1 MTGTD
6 QRPVSALYIGKV
18 VHKRLRPVLHEL
30 EYRVASVLVN
40 VDDLRRGLGLNLFS
54 YNRFNVFSLYDQDHG
69 LKGDGLSLSDF
80 AWGKMREVGLAADV
94 KRIVMLSYPRIFGYA
109 FNPLTTFYGL
119 DDAGHVRGIIFEVH
133 NTFGGRHCY
142 HAGPFAAGDDT
153 FARVE
158 KVFRVSPFNGIEG
171 HYGLR
176 SSAPGEHIAVGVA
189 LSTAEGPVLKAY
201 FTGHRTAL
209 TDWNLFKILATLP
222 FMTLKVTAGIHWE
235 ALKLWL
241 KGLKLYKPSA

>member
-1 MTGTD
+1 MTKTNQG
-6 QRPVSALYIGKV
+6 PLSALYIGKV
-18 VHKRLRPVLHEL
+18 VHKRLRPVAHEM
-30 EYRVASVLVN
+30 EYRVASVLVD
-40 VDDLRRGLGLNLFS
+40 VDALRNGLGLKLFS
-54 YNRFNVFSLYDQDHG
+54 YNRFNLFSLYDRDHG
-69 LKGDGLSLSDF
+69 AKGDGLNLSDF
-80 AWGKMREVGLAADV
+80 AWGKLREFGLAADV

-119 DDAGHVRGIIFEVH
+119 DEAGHVRGIIYEVH

-142 HAGPFAAGDDT
+142 QAGPFAVGDDT

-158 KVFRVSPFNGIEG
+158 KVFRVSPFNGVDG

-176 SSAPGEHIAVGVA
+176 SSAPGAHIAVGVA
-189 LSTAEGPVLKAY
+189 LSTADGPILKAY
-201 FTGHRTAL
+201 FTGHRKPL
-209 TDWNLFKILATLP
+209 TDWNLLKILLTLP

-241 KGLKLYKPSA
+241 KGLKIHRPSA